1 MVFVLLAVALR
12 AFETAEMSAAAES
25 LDIFGKLSKAITK
38 VKIDSNGKGHKKC
51 NNVKM
56 NIYTQTISAT

>member
-12 AFETAEMSAAAES
+12 AFDTAEMSAAAES

-51 NNVKM
+51 NNV
-56 NIYTQTISAT
+56 NTHTHTVQI